1 MNYKIHSKINLLDGN
16 SIPVFGLGV
25 FRSPSG
31 KMTQETVINALQIGY
46 RHIDT
51 AAIYGN
57 EKDVGIA
64 VKSSGIK
71 RDELFITTKLWNS
84 EQGYESALKAFDRS
98 LKLLGLDYVDLYLLH
113 WPVPELRLESYKAL
127 IKLKKD
133 GLVKSIGVSNFT
145 IKHLKE
151 FLDNFD
157 EIPAVN
163 QVELSPFLSQVELR
177 KFCDAN
183 QIVIESYSPLTKGQK
198 LNDPTLVKIAK
209 KHNKTS
215 AQILI
220 RWSLEIGAV
229 TIPKSNRLER
239 LKENADVFNF
249 QLDESDRS
257 ILDNLNEDY
266 RTSWD
271 PTDED

>member
-1 MNYKIHSKINLLDGN
+1 MDIQSKTKLSDGN
-16 SIPVFGLGV
+16 SIPIFGLGV

-31 KMTQETVINALQIGY
+31 KLTQETVSNALQIGY

-57 EKDVGIA
+57 EKDVGIS

-71 RDELFITTKLWNS
+71 REDLFITTKLWNS
-84 EQGYESALKAFDRS
+84 DQGYESALKAFDRS
-98 LKLLGLDYVDLYLLH
+98 LKLLSLDFVDLYLLH
-113 WPVPELRLESYKAL
+113 WPVPELRFESYKAL

-151 FLDNFD
+151 FIDNF
-157 EIPAVN
+157 EEKPVIN
-163 QVELSPFLSQVELR
+163 QVEMSPYLSQNELR
-177 KFCDAN
+177 KFCHDHKI
-183 QIVIESYSPLTKGQK
+183 QIESYSPLTKGQK
-198 LNDPTLVKIAK
+198 LNDPALVQIAR

-220 RWSLEIGAV
+220 RWSLEMGLV

-249 QLDESDRS
+249 QLDEKD
-257 ILDNLNEDY
+257 LNVLNHLNENY

-271 PTDED
+271 PTEED